1 MKPVI
6 DLTKEYG
13 IVLEGGGAKGAYQ
26 IGAWQ
31 ALREAGVRIKGIAG
45 TSVGALNGA
54 LMCMGDYENARE
66 VWENISYSKVMDV
79 DDNWMSQFMQGT
91 LGMAEFFEGTFKTM
105 KDGGMDVTPLKNLIA
120 EHVDT
125 QRILDSPI
133 EFYVLTF
140 CMDDMKEL
148 DVDVKT
154 LEPSMIPDLLL
165 ASAYIFPLFKNERMH
180 GKMFI
185 DGGVINNVPLGSLTE
200 RGYEDII
207 MLRIFGIGRE
217 KKVKVSENTT
227 IYSVEPR
234 VDLGNIIDFDAEKS
248 KLHMRTGYYDAMRM
262 IYGLSGS
269 IYYIDEDCSEE
280 EYLRRLCLMNTRK
293 SLRKFVEL
301 TLPALARELKLGV
314 KWDYKELYLGILE
327 ASAKICRIP
336 KYQIYTLEEI
346 ENSLQQRKDRIEEY
360 GKLPGFA
367 QLILNQQEDEENEP
381 ERT

>member
-31 ALREAGVRIKGIAG
+31 ALREAGVKIKGIAG

-346 ENSLQQRKDRIEEY
+346 ENSLQQRKERIEEY

>member
-13 IVLEGGGAKGAYQ
+13 LVLEGGGAKGAYQ
-26 IGAWQ
+26 IGAWE

-79 DDNWMSQFMQGT
+79 DDDWMSQFMQGT

-120 EHVDT
+120 EHVDA
-125 QRILDSPI
+125 QKILDSPI

-148 DVDVKT
+148 DIDVKT
-154 LEPSMIPDLLL
+154 LEPDVIPDLLM
-165 ASAYIFPLFKNERMH
+165 ASAYIFPLFKNERLH

-185 DGGVINNVPLGSLTE
+185 DGGVINNVPLGSLVD
-200 RGYEDII
+200 RGYKDII

-217 KKVKVSENTT
+217 KKVKVPEDTV

-269 IYYIDEDCSEE
+269 IYYID
-280 EYLRRLCLMNTRK
+280 
-293 SLRKFVEL
+293 
-301 TLPALARELKLGV
+301 
-314 KWDYKELYLGILE
+314 
-327 ASAKICRIP
+327 
-336 KYQIYTLEEI
+336 
-346 ENSLQQRKDRIEEY
+346 
-360 GKLPGFA
+360 
-367 QLILNQQEDEENEP
+367 
-381 ERT
+381 